1 MLSDRCNVLN
11 LNRYVCMISVSVSLK
26 KVYKAYK
33 WLNYKHS
40 LHFSEVCHKS
50 KKEMMLAHLSFR
62 VPSSELTSFFS
73 MILFGL
79 AKQTFP
85 SGRDF
90 SLSNKR
96 LALRTLRSTCT
107 RIQVYLPTDSKFQE
121 AFLQLLRDKHKKYQS
136 YKIIIHVMA
145 GIHIFYYK

>member
-1 MLSDRCNVLN
+1 
-11 LNRYVCMISVSVSLK
+11 MISESVSLE

-40 LHFSEVCHKS
+40 LHFSEVCHMN

-145 GIHIFYYK
+145 GVHIHFTTSNINNNELFW

>member
-1 MLSDRCNVLN
+1 M
-11 LNRYVCMISVSVSLK
+11 
-26 KVYKAYK
+26 
-33 WLNYKHS
+33 
-40 LHFSEVCHKS
+40 S

-85 SGRDF
+85 GGRDF

-96 LALRTLRSTCT
+96 LAIRTLRSTCT

-145 GIHIFYYK
+145 GVHIHFTTSNINNNELF